1 MESKIKT
8 AVRELEKMG
17 FAWSMDLEDA
27 VRNRAKVC
35 DGKDTGRGIARNV
48 AKNLRTA

>member
-1 MESKIKT
+1 MEKKIAT
-8 AVRELEKMG
+8 ALRALEEMG

-35 DGKDTGRGIARNV
+35 DGKDTGRDIARHV
-48 AKNLRTA
+48 AKTLRAA